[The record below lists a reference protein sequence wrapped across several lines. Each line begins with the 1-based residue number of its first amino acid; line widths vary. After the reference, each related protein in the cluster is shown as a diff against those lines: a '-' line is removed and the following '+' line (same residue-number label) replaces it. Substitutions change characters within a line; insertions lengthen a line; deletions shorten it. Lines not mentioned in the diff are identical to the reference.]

1 MAGLVFAAFAHR
13 SHAESARRA
22 LARSSDAGDAAV
34 RLHESGLDPL
44 AAVDLGDSDAQ
55 RAREREAIVRFVA
68 PFVFLALAGAI
79 IDLFAAE
86 PGNVIATTLLGG
98 LGLIAGTLLVL
109 TAPHGPLDRALAAVD
124 EAFARGE
131 ILLTVPVA
139 DDAQRTSIERA
150 MRDHGGR
157 TIAGG

>member
-22 LARSSDAGDAAV
+22 LARSTDADRTPV
-34 RLHESGLDPL
+34 RIHESGLDPL
-44 AAVDLGDSDAQ
+44 SAVDLGSSDAQ
-55 RAREREAIVRFVA
+55 RQREREAILRFVS
-68 PFVFLALAGAI
+68 PFLFLAAAGAI

-109 TAPHGPLDRALAAVD
+109 TSPHGPLDRALALVD

-131 ILLTVPVA
+131 VLLTVPVV
-139 DDAQRTSIERA
+139 DEGQRATVERA

-157 TIAGG
+157 TIPGG